1 MDDEQRAADSILKM
15 YKLGVWSVGL
25 TKGIKKYDPENYEHE
40 KEVSKRIAELQN
52 KVRKNNNAAD
62 ITDMDIDDALEEQ
75 EDQEFMDADE
85 LQMGDID
92 EDFFDGDPYGDERED

>member
-1 MDDEQRAADSILKM
+1 
-15 YKLGVWSVGL
+15 
-25 TKGIKKYDPENYEHE
+25 
-40 KEVSKRIAELQN
+40 
-52 KVRKNNNAAD
+52 
-62 ITDMDIDDALEEQ
+62 MDIDDALEEQ